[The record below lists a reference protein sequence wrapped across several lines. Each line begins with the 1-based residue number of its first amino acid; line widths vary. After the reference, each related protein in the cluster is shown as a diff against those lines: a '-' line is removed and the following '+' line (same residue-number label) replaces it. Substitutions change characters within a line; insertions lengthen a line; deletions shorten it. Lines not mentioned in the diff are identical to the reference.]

1 MKYEYADYIW
11 TFNLRWSLDLFL
23 FRYIIKSHFTPIY
36 GLCKRIDRR
45 HKTMVI
51 HGGVESLQYN
61 KQMAGKII
69 FNIDVIMPNM
79 RPCVVIELLSS
90 SYCPRAVVIE
100 LLSSSC
106 CHRAVVIELLSSSYC
121 HRTNGLLK
129 GATTYINSSLLSSR
143 FVGQKE
149 SVPM

>member
-1 MKYEYADYIW
+1 MNNSFTLVTWFFFISLYNQITFYTYIW
-11 TFNLRWSLDLFL
+11 TV
-23 FRYIIKSHFTPIY
+23 
-36 GLCKRIDRR
+36 CKRIDRR

-61 KQMAGKII
+61 KQMARKII

-90 SYCPRAVVIE
+90 SCCLRAVVIE

-106 CHRAVVIELLSSSYC
+106 CHRAVVIELLSSSCC